1 MYNRQNIKNIP
12 AYVIC
17 LDRKR
22 KERCDINV
30 PKIKEMFP
38 KTTWV
43 NAVDGNKLEY
53 LKDKRISVLAKY
65 NVKNNHKIDHSF
77 MNHKNQLA
85 CALSHIK
92 TWEKIKNSGVP
103 GIVFEDDISMDD
115 TLKNEVTNIITKI
128 PKNID
133 FASILYT
140 GNDNN
145 EKYNDDWF
153 KIINKSFFGL
163 LVYFITPKGASIL
176 LQNVFPIEVHIDKY
190 IGYISSINHEFKAIC
205 YKNNYISP
213 IETYIKS
220 TLNHGINFKSTLP
233 DGNTFYWIAI
243 VTTIIVIVG
252 VIFLIFFLN
261 KDRQKCKIQL
271 KKCKKK

>member
-30 PKIKEMFP
+30 PKIKKMFP

-43 NAVDGNKLEY
+43 NAVDGSKLEY
-53 LKDKRISVLAKY
+53 LNDDRISVFAKY
-65 NVKNNHKIDHSF
+65 NVKNNYKIDYSF

-92 TWEKIKNSGVP
+92 TWEKIKNGGIP
-103 GIVFEDDISMDD
+103 AIVFEDDIILDN
-115 TLKNEVTNIITKI
+115 TLKDKVTNIITKI
-128 PKNID
+128 PKHVD

-140 GNDNN
+140 GNDNTK
-145 EKYNDDWF
+145 KYNDDWF
-153 KIINKSFFGL
+153 KIINNSFFGL
-163 LVYFITPKGASIL
+163 IAYFITPKGASIL

-205 YKNNYISP
+205 YKDKYIP
-213 IETYIKS
+213 PLETYMKS
-220 TLNHGINFKSTLP
+220 TLNHGINFKSELP
-233 DGNTFYWIAI
+233 DNNTFYWIVIAI
-243 VTTIIVIVG
+243 ILVIIIGIILLIV
-252 VIFLIFFLN
+252 FLN

-271 KKCKKK
+271 KKYKKK

>member
-30 PKIKEMFP
+30 PKIKKMFP

-43 NAVDGNKLEY
+43 NAVDGSKLKY
-53 LKDKRISVLAKY
+53 LNDDRISVFAKY
-65 NVKNNHKIDHSF
+65 NVKNNYKIDHSF
-77 MNHKNQLA
+77 MNHQNQLA

-103 GIVFEDDISMDD
+103 GIVFEDDIILDN
-115 TLKNEVTNIITKI
+115 TLKDKVTNIITKI

-133 FASILYT
+133 FASILYL
-140 GNDNN
+140 GNDSTQ
-145 EKYNDDWF
+145 KYNDLWF

-163 LVYFITPKGASIL
+163 QIYFLTPNGASML
-176 LQNVFPIEVHIDKY
+176 LRNALPIEVHIDKY
-190 IGYISSINHEFKAIC
+190 IGFVASINPKFKAIC
-205 YKNNYISP
+205 YKNKYIPSLT
-213 IETYIKS
+213 ESFMQS
-220 TLNHGINFKSTLP
+220 TLDHALSFKSELP
-233 DGNTFYWIAI
+233 DDNSFYWIVLVI
-243 VTTIIVIVG
+243 TIIVIIG
-252 VIFLIFFLN
+252 IILLIVFLN
-261 KDRQKCKIQL
+261 KDRQKCKIKL
-271 KKCKKK
+271 KKCK